1 MCALARNYY
10 RQNMSIGARA
20 QTGFRQIG
28 ILPPDSTISY
38 WFTVPDNY
46 DGIVK
51 TVFAAGKERGQE
63 PKKV

>member
-1 MCALARNYY
+1 
-10 RQNMSIGARA
+10 MSIGARA